1 MLNISIIEMNIYT
14 YVYVCTYTYTYT
26 IYFTRSKYFRAKFS
40 SKLSAT
46 NLRNEVRKRSVEVE
60 VEWFDLRL
68 KSLDGI
74 CYLRMNDLC
83 NER

>member
-1 MLNISIIEMNIYT
+1 MNIYT
-14 YVYVCTYTYTYT
+14 YVYVYIYNILCKNLT
-26 IYFTRSKYFRAKFS
+26 IILIRSKYFRAKFS

-68 KSLDGI
+68 KSLDEI